1 MNKSMLDI
9 YTDYLICSF
18 GQASATGLAR
28 LLDHQISHDAV
39 TRFLAAEPK
48 TSAALWRVVKPLVR
62 AVESDEGVLIID
74 DSIEEKPSTDENE
87 LISWHYDHSTDRT
100 VKGINFLTALYH
112 ASAVSLPIAFDL
124 VTKTEQYLD
133 PKTNKRK
140 RKSAITKNDRFRMLL
155 RVAVHNQVQFKY
167 VLNDVWFASAENM
180 KFIKHQLKK
189 EFVMPLKENRKLA
202 LSAAQK
208 QLGQYVTV
216 TTLEPAAGTT
226 QQIWLEEVDFPLSLT
241 KEVFT
246 NKDSSVGVR
255 YLVASDLTL
264 SFDQQTK
271 LYQKRWSIEVY
282 HKSLKQNASLEKS
295 PTRTTT
301 TQRNHF
307 FASLCAYVKL
317 EALKIKTG
325 IGHFTIKSKIYLSA
339 LKTAYAELVKFNPQ
353 PLAA

>member
-1 MNKSMLDI
+1 MLDI

-28 LLDHQISHDAV
+28 LLDHEISHDAV
-39 TRFLAAEPK
+39 TRFLSAEPQ

-62 AVESDEGVLIID
+62 AVESEEGVLIID

-87 LISWHYDHSTDRT
+87 LVSWHYDHSTDRT

-112 ASAVSLPIAFDL
+112 ASEVSLPVAFDL

-133 PKTNKRK
+133 AKTNRSK
-140 RKSAITKNDRFRMLL
+140 RKSAITKNERFRLLL
-155 RVAVHNQVQFKY
+155 RVAVHNQLQFKY
-167 VLNDVWFASAENM
+167 VLNDVWFASSENM
-180 KFIKHQLKK
+180 KFIKHQLHK

-216 TTLEPAAGTT
+216 TTLELAAGTT
-226 QQIWLEEVDFPLSLT
+226 LRIWLEEVDFPLSLT
-241 KEVFT
+241 TEVFT

-255 YLVASDLTL
+255 YLVSSDLTL
-264 SFDQQTK
+264 SFDHQTK

-295 PTRTTT
+295 PTRTPT

-307 FASLCAYVKL
+307 FASLCAYIKL

-325 IGHFTIKSKIYLSA
+325 VGHFTIKSKIYLSA
-339 LKTAYAELVKFNPQ
+339 VKAAYAELVKLNPQ

>member
-1 MNKSMLDI
+1 MLDI

-18 GQASATGLAR
+18 GQASATGLSR
-28 LLDHQISHDAV
+28 LLDHEISHDAV
-39 TRFLAAEPK
+39 TRFLSSEPQ

-62 AVESDEGVLIID
+62 SVESEEGVLIID

-87 LISWHYDHSTDRT
+87 LISWHYDHATDRT

-112 ASAVSLPIAFDL
+112 ASEVSLPVAFDL

-133 PKTNKRK
+133 AKTNRSK
-140 RKSAITKNDRFRMLL
+140 RKSAITKNERFRLLL
-155 RVAVHNQVQFKY
+155 RVAVHTQLRFKY

-180 KFIKHQLKK
+180 KFIKHGLHK

-202 LSAAQK
+202 LSRAQK
-208 QLGQYVTV
+208 QLGQYVAV
-216 TTLEPAAGTT
+216 ATLELATGTT
-226 QQIWLEEVDFPLSLT
+226 QSVWLEEVDFPLLLT

-246 NKDSSVGVR
+246 NKDGSVGVR
-255 YLVASDLTL
+255 YLVSSDLTL
-264 SFDQQTK
+264 TGDQQTQ

-295 PTRTTT
+295 PTRTPTT
-301 TQRNHF
+301 HRNRF

-317 EALKIKTG
+317 EALKVKTG
-325 IGHFTIKSKIYLSA
+325 VGHFTLKSKIYLSA
-339 LKTAYAELVKFNPQ
+339 VKAAYAELVKLNPQ
-353 PLAA
+353 LLAA

>member
-18 GQASATGLAR
+18 GQASATGLSR
-28 LLDHQISHDAV
+28 LLDQQISHDAV
-39 TRFLAAEPK
+39 TRFLASEPR
-48 TSAALWRVVKPLVR
+48 TSAALWQIVKPLVR
-62 AVESDEGVLIID
+62 AVERADGVLIID

-100 VKGINFLTALYH
+100 VKGINFLTALYQ
-112 ASAVSLPIAFDL
+112 AGAVSLPLAFDL
-124 VTKTEQYLD
+124 VTKTQVYTDL
-133 PKTNKRK
+133 KTKKLK
-140 RKSAITKNDRFRMLL
+140 RKSAITKNERYRMLL
-155 RVAVHNQVQFKY
+155 RVAVHNQVRFKY

-180 KFIKHQLKK
+180 KFIKRQLKK

-202 LSAAQK
+202 LSAEQK

-216 TTLEPAAGTT
+216 TTLELAAGTT
-226 QQIWLEEVDFPLSLT
+226 RQVWLEEVDFPLSLT

-246 NKDSSVGVR
+246 NKDGSVGVR
-255 YLVASDLTL
+255 YLVASEWTLT
-264 SFDQQTK
+264 FDQIIN

-295 PTRTTT
+295 PTRTPT
-301 TQRNHF
+301 TQRNHL
-307 FASLCAYVKL
+307 FASVCAYVKL

-325 IGHFTIKSKIYLSA
+325 VGHFTIKSKIYLSA
-339 LKTAYAELVKFNPQ
+339 LKAAYAELVKFNPQ

>member
-1 MNKSMLDI
+1 MLDI

-28 LLDHQISHDAV
+28 LLDHEISHDAV
-39 TRFLAAEPK
+39 TRFLSSEPQ

-62 AVESDEGVLIID
+62 AVESAEGVLIID

-87 LISWHYDHSTDRT
+87 LVSWHYDHSQDRT

-112 ASAVSLPIAFDL
+112 ASDVSLPIAFDL

-133 PKTNKRK
+133 PKTKKRK
-140 RKSAITKNDRFRMLL
+140 RKSSMTKNECYRMLL
-155 RVAVHNQVQFKY
+155 RVAVHNQLQFKY
-167 VLNDVWFASAENM
+167 VLNDVWFASSENM
-180 KFIKHQLKK
+180 KFIKHQLRK
-189 EFVMPLKENRKLA
+189 ECVMPLKENRKLA
-202 LSAAQK
+202 LSLAQK
-208 QLGQYVTV
+208 QLGQYVIV
-216 TTLEPAAGTT
+216 NPLELAAGTT
-226 QQIWLEEVDFPLSLT
+226 LRIWLEEVDFPLLLT

-255 YLVASDLTL
+255 YLVSSDLTL
-264 SFDQQTK
+264 SFDQLTK
-271 LYQKRWSIEVY
+271 LYQRRWSIEVY

-295 PTRTTT
+295 PTRTPT
-301 TQRNHF
+301 TQRNHL

-325 IGHFTIKSKIYLSA
+325 VGHFTLKSKISLSA
-339 LKTAYAELVKFNPQ
+339 LKTAYAEVVKLNPQ

>member
-1 MNKSMLDI
+1 MSKSMLDI

-28 LLDHQISHDAV
+28 LLDHEISHDSV
-39 TRFLAAEPK
+39 TRFLSAEPQ
-48 TSAALWRVVKPLVR
+48 TSAALWQVVKPLVR

-87 LISWHYDHSTDRT
+87 LVSWHYDHSTDRT

-112 ASAVSLPIAFDL
+112 ASDVSLPVAFDL

-133 PKTNKRK
+133 PKTNKSK
-140 RKSAITKNDRFRMLL
+140 RKSAITKNERFRMLL
-155 RVAVHNQVQFKY
+155 RVAVHNQLQFKY
-167 VLNDVWFASAENM
+167 VLNDMWFASAENM
-180 KFIKHQLKK
+180 KFIKHQLRK

-216 TTLEPAAGTT
+216 TTLELAAGTPL
-226 QQIWLEEVDFPLSLT
+226 QIWLEEVDFSLSLT

-255 YLVASDLTL
+255 YLVSSDLTL
-264 SFDQQTK
+264 SFDQLTK

-295 PTRTTT
+295 PTRTPT
-301 TQRNHF
+301 TQRNHL

-317 EALKIKTG
+317 EALKIKSG
-325 IGHFTIKSKIYLSA
+325 VGHFTIKSKIYLSA
-339 LKTAYAELVKFNPQ
+339 VKAAYAELVKLNPQ
-353 PLAA
+353 SLTA

>member
-1 MNKSMLDI
+1 
-9 YTDYLICSF
+9 
-18 GQASATGLAR
+18 QASATGLAR
-28 LLDHQISHDAV
+28 LLDHDISHDSV
-39 TRFLAAEPK
+39 TRFLSAEPQ

-87 LISWHYDHSTDRT
+87 LISWHYDHAQDRS

-112 ASAVSLPIAFDL
+112 ASEVSLPVAFDL
-124 VTKTEQYLD
+124 VTKTEHYLD
-133 PKTNKRK
+133 PKTKQRK
-140 RKSAITKNDRFRMLL
+140 RKSSITKNERYRMLL
-155 RVAVHNQVQFKY
+155 RVAVHNQLQFKY
-167 VLNDVWFASAENM
+167 VLNDVWFASSENM
-180 KFIKHQLKK
+180 KFIKHQLHK
-189 EFVMPLKENRKLA
+189 EFVLPLKENRKLA

-216 TTLEPAAGTT
+216 TTLELAAGMTL
-226 QQIWLEEVDFPLSLT
+226 QIWLEEVDFPLLLT

-246 NKDSSVGVR
+246 NKDSRVGVR
-255 YLVASDLTL
+255 YLVSSDLTL
-264 SFDQQTK
+264 SFDHLTK

-295 PTRTTT
+295 PTSTPT

-325 IGHFTIKSKIYLSA
+325 VGHFTIKSKIYLSA
-339 LKTAYAELVKFNPQ
+339 LKAAYAEVVKFKPHL
-353 PLAA
+353 LAA

>member
-1 MNKSMLDI
+1 MLDI

-18 GQASATGLAR
+18 GQASATGLSR
-28 LLDHQISHDAV
+28 LLDHEISHDAV
-39 TRFLAAEPK
+39 TRFLSSEPQ

-62 AVESDEGVLIID
+62 SVESEEGVLIID

-87 LISWHYDHSTDRT
+87 LISWHYDHATDRT

-112 ASAVSLPIAFDL
+112 ASEVSLPVAFDL

-133 PKTNKRK
+133 AKTNRSK
-140 RKSAITKNDRFRMLL
+140 RKSAITKNERLRLLL
-155 RVAVHNQVQFKY
+155 RVAVHTQLRFKY

-180 KFIKHQLKK
+180 KFIKHGLHK

-202 LSAAQK
+202 LSRAQK
-208 QLGQYVTV
+208 QLGQYVAV
-216 TTLEPAAGTT
+216 ATLELATGTT
-226 QQIWLEEVDFPLSLT
+226 QSVWLEEVDFPLLLT

-246 NKDSSVGVR
+246 NKDGSVGVR
-255 YLVASDLTL
+255 YLVSSDLTL
-264 SFDQQTK
+264 TGDQQTQ

-295 PTRTTT
+295 PTRTPTT
-301 TQRNHF
+301 HRNRF

-317 EALKIKTG
+317 EALKVKTG
-325 IGHFTIKSKIYLSA
+325 VGHFTLKSKIYLSA
-339 LKTAYAELVKFNPQ
+339 VKAAYAELVKLNPQ
-353 PLAA
+353 LLAA

>member
-28 LLDHQISHDAV
+28 LLDHEISHDAV
-39 TRFLAAEPK
+39 TRFLSAEPQ

-62 AVESDEGVLIID
+62 AVEREEGVLIID

-87 LISWHYDHSTDRT
+87 LVSWHYDHSTDRT

-112 ASAVSLPIAFDL
+112 ASEVSLPVAFDL

-133 PKTNKRK
+133 AKTNRSK
-140 RKSAITKNDRFRMLL
+140 RKSAITKNERYRLLL

-167 VLNDVWFASAENM
+167 VLNDVWFASSENM
-180 KFIKHQLKK
+180 KFIKHQLHK

-202 LSAAQK
+202 LSLAQK
-208 QLGQYVTV
+208 QLGQYLTV
-216 TTLEPAAGTT
+216 TTLELAAGTT
-226 QQIWLEEVDFPLSLT
+226 LQIWLEEVDFPLSLT

-255 YLVASDLTL
+255 YLVSSDLTL
-264 SFDQQTK
+264 SFDHQTK

-295 PTRTTT
+295 PTRTPT

-307 FASLCAYVKL
+307 FASLCAYIKL

-325 IGHFTIKSKIYLSA
+325 VGHFTIKSKIYLSA
-339 LKTAYAELVKFNPQ
+339 LKTAYAELVKLNPQ

>member
-1 MNKSMLDI
+1 MSKSMLDI

-28 LLDHQISHDAV
+28 LLDHQISHDSI
-39 TRFLAAEPK
+39 TRFLSTEPK
-48 TSAALWRVVKPLVR
+48 TSANLWRVVKPLVR

-124 VTKTEQYLD
+124 VTKTEEYID
-133 PKTNKRK
+133 PKTKKRK
-140 RKSAITKNDRFRMLL
+140 RKSSITKNERYRMLL

-167 VLNDVWFASAENM
+167 VLNDVWFASSENM
-180 KFIKHQLKK
+180 KFIKHQLDK

-202 LSAAQK
+202 LSLAQK

-216 TTLEPAAGTT
+216 TTLELAAGTAL
-226 QQIWLEEVDFPLSLT
+226 QVWLEEVDFPLSLT

-255 YLVASDLTL
+255 YLVSSDLTL
-264 SFDQQTK
+264 NFDQLTK

-325 IGHFTIKSKIYLSA
+325 VGHFTIKSKIYLSA
-339 LKTAYAELVKFNPQ
+339 LKTAYAELVKLNPQ

>member
-1 MNKSMLDI
+1 MLDI

-28 LLDHQISHDAV
+28 LLSNEISHDSV
-39 TRFLAAEPK
+39 TRFLSSEPK
-48 TSAALWRVVKPLVR
+48 TSAALWHIVKPLVR
-62 AVESDEGVLIID
+62 AVEESDGVLIID

-87 LISWHYDHSTDRT
+87 LVSWHYDHSTDRT

-112 ASAVSLPIAFDL
+112 ASEVSLPVAFDL
-124 VTKTEQYLD
+124 VTKTVDYFD
-133 PKTNKRK
+133 PKTKKRK
-140 RKSAITKNDRFRMLL
+140 RKSSITKNERYRMLL
-155 RVAVHNQVQFKY
+155 RVAVHNQVRFKY
-167 VLNDVWFASAENM
+167 VLNDVWFASSENM
-180 KFIKHQLKK
+180 KFIKHQLHK
-189 EFVMPLKENRKLA
+189 EFVMPLKENRKVARTLA
-202 LSAAQK
+202 EK
-208 QLGQYVTV
+208 KLGQYAAVS
-216 TTLEPAAGTT
+216 TLELTT
-226 QQIWLEEVDFPLSLT
+226 GATQPVWLEEVDFPLSLT

-246 NKDSSVGVR
+246 NKDSSMGVR

-264 SFDQQTK
+264 SFDHQTK

-301 TQRNHF
+301 TQRNHL

-317 EALKIKTG
+317 EALKIKSG
-325 IGHFTIKSKIYLSA
+325 VGHFTIKAKIYLSA
-339 LKTAYAELVKFNPQ
+339 LKAAYAELVKLNPQ

>member
-1 MNKSMLDI
+1 MLDL

-28 LLDHQISHDAV
+28 LLDHQISHDSV
-39 TRFLAAEPK
+39 TRFLCAEPQ

-62 AVESDEGVLIID
+62 AVEQADGVLIID

-87 LISWHYDHSTDRT
+87 LISWHYDHSQDRT

-112 ASAVSLPIAFDL
+112 CAQVSLPVAFDL
-124 VTKTEQYLD
+124 VTKTQQYTDL
-133 PKTNKRK
+133 KTKKLK
-140 RKSAITKNDRFRMLL
+140 RKSAITKNERYRMLL

-167 VLNDVWFASAENM
+167 VLNDVWFASSENM
-180 KFIKHQLKK
+180 KFIKHQLGK
-189 EFVMPLKENRKLA
+189 EFVMPLKENRKVTLSLA
-202 LSAAQK
+202 AK
-208 QLGQYVTV
+208 QQGQYVTV
-216 TTLEPAAGTT
+216 NTLELAAGATR
-226 QQIWLEEVDFPLSLT
+226 QIWLEEVDFPLCLT

-246 NKDSSVGVR
+246 NEDGSVGVR
-255 YLVASDLTL
+255 YLVSSDVTL
-264 SFDQQTK
+264 DFDQTTK

-295 PTRTTT
+295 PTRTPT
-301 TQRNHF
+301 TQRNHL

-317 EALKIKTG
+317 ESLKIKTG
-325 IGHFTIKSKIYLSA
+325 VGHFTIKSKIYLSA
-339 LKTAYAELVKFNPQ
+339 LKAAYAEVVKLNPQ